1 MPARAIEQLLTA
13 DEFARL
19 PEPEGGSRMELVE
32 GKVVMTPPPG
42 AQPGKRTNR
51 ISSRLTAF
59 VEAHALGEVLPEIG
73 FRLQRDADVV
83 RAPDS
88 SFVAAARVPDS
99 GLPDGYIDGAPDL
112 AVEVVSP
119 HDSAREILEKVGGYL
134 DAGAARVWVVRPA
147 TRTVTVYNSG
157 GEATTLR
164 SGATLTSAHAGFA
177 IEGFALTIDELFA

>member
-1 MPARAIEQLLTA
+1 MPARAVEQLLTA

-19 PEPEGGSRMELVE
+19 PEPEDGSRMELIG
-32 GKVVMTPPPG
+32 GKVIMAPPPG
-42 AQPGKRTNR
+42 AQQGKRANR

-73 FRLQRDADVV
+73 FRLRQDADVV
-83 RAPDS
+83 RTPDS

-119 HDSAREILEKVGGYL
+119 HDTERAILEKVGEYL
-134 DAGAARVWVVRPA
+134 DAGAVRVWVVRPA
-147 TRTVTVYNSG
+147 TRTVTVYRAG

-164 SGATLTSAHAGFA
+164 SGETLTSTHAGFA
-177 IEGFALTIDELFA
+177 IEGFALTISEIFA